1 MNPVR
6 SAVSAVCFLV
16 VACAAV
22 PASAQIDF
30 SGEWAPRFWEDQP
43 ERVPGPELGDYLGIP
58 ISEAARQR
66 ADTWDASIQTLPE
79 WQCRPHSADYIW
91 RGPSN
96 LRISKE
102 VDPVSRE
109 ITAFHAEWLRSV
121 DRAIYLDGRPH
132 PPADA
137 LHTWAGFSTA
147 RWDGDMLTVTVTH
160 LKEGYLRR
168 NGLPRSDKATLTEH
182 WIRNG
187 DLLTV
192 MTIVNDPVYLTE
204 PFVRTTD
211 YELDLRQQVPPYP
224 CGVVQEVD
232 RKKGEI
238 PSFLPGANPYT
249 TEFATRHKLP
259 LEATRG
265 GADTMYPDFLTKGG
279 QPGRRSAERESGP
292 IGPPAAPTPPTSPPG
307 IQILPV
313 RGNVYML
320 VGAGG
325 NITVSVGRD
334 GVLMVDAGR
343 AQMSDQV
350 LGAIRQL
357 QNDLDL
363 RDTPLGS
370 GAETRSSVASRN
382 TQPPAKPIRYVV
394 NTSADADHAG
404 GNEKVRMA
412 GRTFTGGNVAG
423 NIADAGEGAAILA
436 HENVLQRL
444 LEPEAGEQ
452 KAPPDAQPTDTYYT
466 DSMKLSHFFNGEGIQ
481 LIHQPSAHTEGDSLV
496 WFRGSDIIA
505 AGDIYSTVS
514 YPVID
519 VKHGGTVNGVI
530 DGLNRILG
538 LSVAE
543 FRTEGGTLVIP
554 GHGRLSDSAD
564 VAYYRDMVTIIRD
577 RVQAMV
583 DKGMT
588 LEQVK
593 AARPTAD
600 YEPRYGASSG
610 PSTTDVFVEAA
621 YATLGGGKKPAPAPA
636 PAPARGRK

>member
-6 SAVSAVCFLV
+6 SAVSAVVFLV
-16 VACAAV
+16 IACTAV
-22 PASAQIDF
+22 PASAQVDF

-58 ISEAARQR
+58 ISEAARLR

-147 RWDGDMLTVTVTH
+147 KWDGDMLTVTVTH

-187 DLLTV
+187 DILTV

-211 YELDLRQQVPPYP
+211 YELDLRQNVPPYP

-232 RKKGEI
+232 RKKGEV
-238 PSFLPGANPYT
+238 PSWLPGTNPYT
-249 TEFATRHKLP
+249 TEFATRHKIAAD
-259 LEATRG
+259 ATRG
-265 GADTMYPDFLTKGG
+265 GADTMYPDFLAKGRTS
-279 QPGRRSAERESGP
+279 PIVPPSAP
-292 IGPPAAPTPPTSPPG
+292 VTATSPPG

-320 VGAGG
+320 LGAGG
-325 NITVSVGRD
+325 NITASIGRD
-334 GVLMVDAGR
+334 GVLMVDAGL
-343 AQMSDQV
+343 AQMTDLV
-350 LGAIRQL
+350 LAAIRQL
-357 QNDLDL
+357 QSDLDL
-363 RDTPLGS
+363 RDRPLGS

-382 TQPPAKPIRYVV
+382 TEPPAKPIRYIVD
-394 NTSADADHAG
+394 TSADPDHAG
-404 GNEKVRMA
+404 GNEKIRAA

-444 LEPEAGEQ
+444 LEPGAGEQ

-481 LIHQPSAHTEGDSLV
+481 VIHQPSAHTEGDSLV

-519 VKHGGTVNGVI
+519 VKHGGTINGVI
-530 DGLNRILG
+530 DGLNRILD

-577 RVQAMV
+577 RVQAMI

-588 LEQVK
+588 LDQVK

-600 YEPRYGASSG
+600 YEPRYGATSG
-610 PSTTDVFVEAA
+610 AWTTDMFVEAV
-621 YATLGGGKKPAPAPA
+621 YVTLGGGKKPAPKPA
-636 PAPARGRK
+636 SPPARRK

>member
-1 MNPVR
+1 M
-6 SAVSAVCFLV
+6 
-16 VACAAV
+16 
-22 PASAQIDF
+22 
-30 SGEWAPRFWEDQP
+30 WEDQP

-58 ISEAARQR
+58 ISEAARLR
-66 ADTWDASIQTLPE
+66 AESWDASIQTLPE

-147 RWDGDMLTVTVTH
+147 KWNGDVLTVTVTH

-187 DLLTV
+187 DILTV

-232 RKKGEI
+232 RKKGEV

-259 LEATRG
+259 ADATRG
-265 GADTMYPDFLTKGG
+265 GADTMYPDFLAKG
-279 QPGRRSAERESGP
+279 RTRP
-292 IGPPAAPTPPTSPPG
+292 IVPPAAPPSTNAPPG
-307 IQILPV
+307 MQILPV
-313 RGNVYML
+313 RDNVYML
-320 VGAGG
+320 LGAGG

-343 AQMSDQV
+343 AQMTDQV
-350 LGAIRQL
+350 LATIRQL

-382 TQPPAKPIRYVV
+382 TEPPAKPIRYIV
-394 NTSADADHAG
+394 NTNADPDHAG

-444 LEPEAGEQ
+444 LEPEAGEE

-481 LIHQPSAHTEGDSLV
+481 LIHQPSAHSEGDSLV
-496 WFRGSDIIA
+496 WFRGSDVIA
-505 AGDIYSTVS
+505 AGDVYSTVS

-519 VKHGGTVNGVI
+519 VKHGGTINGVI
-530 DGLNRILG
+530 DGLNRILD

-577 RVQAMV
+577 RVKAMI

-588 LEQVK
+588 LDQVK

-600 YEPRYGASSG
+600 YEPRYGATSG
-610 PSTTDVFVEAA
+610 AWTTDMFVEAV
-621 YATLGGGKKPAPAPA
+621 YTTLGGGKKPAPAPA
-636 PAPARGRK
+636 PARGRK

>member
-1 MNPVR
+1 MNLSR
-6 SAVSAVCFLV
+6 SAVSTFFLFI
-16 VACAAV
+16 ALCTAAPV
-22 PASAQIDF
+22 SAQVDF
-30 SGEWAPRFWEDQP
+30 SGEWAPRLWEDQP

-58 ISEAARQR
+58 INDAARLR
-66 ADTWDASIQTLPE
+66 AETWDASIQTLPE

-109 ITAFHAEWLRSV
+109 TTAYHAEWLRSV

-132 PPADA
+132 PPANA

-147 RWDGDMLTVTVTH
+147 KWNGDMLTVTVTH

-192 MTIVNDPVYLTE
+192 MTIINDPVYLTE

-259 LEATRG
+259 IDATRG
-265 GADTMYPDFLTKGG
+265 GAETMYPDFLAKART
-279 QPGRRSAERESGP
+279 
-292 IGPPAAPTPPTSPPG
+292 PPATRPEAPKRVEADLQVRPTSG
-307 IQILPV
+307 VQILPV
-313 RGNVYML
+313 RGNVYVL
-320 VGAGG
+320 LGAGA
-325 NITVSVGRD
+325 NITASVGRD

-350 LGAIRQL
+350 LEAVARL
-357 QNDLDL
+357 QDGLDL
-363 RDTPLGS
+363 RDTPLGR

-382 TQPPAKPIRYVV
+382 SEPAPKPIRYIID
-394 NTSADADHAG
+394 TSADPDHAG
-404 GNEKVRMA
+404 GNEKIRMA

-423 NIADAGEGAAILA
+423 NIADAAEGAAILA

-444 LEPEAGEQ
+444 IEPEPGEV

-481 LIHQPSAHTEGDSLV
+481 LIHQPSAHTDGDSLV
-496 WFRGSDIIA
+496 WFRGSDVIA
-505 AGDIYSTVS
+505 AGDIYSTMS

-519 VKHGGTVNGVI
+519 VKHGGTINGVI
-530 DGLNRILG
+530 DGLNRILD

-577 RVQAMV
+577 RVKAMI

-588 LEQVK
+588 LDQVK

-610 PSTTDVFVEAA
+610 PWTTDMFVEAV

-636 PAPARGRK
+636 RTPARGK